1 MFIVATNRDNFTHR
15 VGDID
20 SLKDLIFGLT
30 DNMGDAARIV
40 SVAKYMN
47 MGDVFSTNGIALVYK
62 EDK

>member
-1 MFIVATNRDNFTHR
+1 MFVVATNRDDFTHR

-30 DNMGDAARIV
+30 DNMGDATRIV